1 MIIKNSYEYLAL
13 WRYLSNSDFLFKKL
27 SRLLNEVLKR
37 KYKVNKFYNNLKV
50 KCNTIILLFIDYL
63 YMVRRDVANTL
74 KICREFEIYEESHY
88 MLHVENKIYINIS
101 LENNLLVFQ
110 NVSYNIKKLLGYDR
124 SLIKNAPISLLLP
137 PQFVEAHQKL
147 INNEINYNNEGLY
160 LMRKTVVAR
169 HNEGYYLLANI

>member
-1 MIIKNSYEYLAL
+1 
-13 WRYLSNSDFLFKKL
+13 
-27 SRLLNEVLKR
+27 
-37 KYKVNKFYNNLKV
+37 
-50 KCNTIILLFIDYL
+50 
-63 YMVRRDVANTL
+63 
-74 KICREFEIYEESHY
+74 

-124 SLIKNAPISLLLP
+124 SLIKNAPISMLLP